1 VTAPLDTVDLLV
13 NGREVVNLK
22 EYDFVFSY
30 FTAPNTGSFT
40 LGSGMTSLDL
50 MRMAPPGSSVAF
62 RVNGV
67 VQWVGF
73 LDGFERI
80 GTGATE
86 ITFSVRDAMM
96 QLVGAHIEHE
106 RTFNN
111 ATLEDLAKAALAGA
125 LGDGIEYQLTANAA
139 AWRSAVTGTPIVEK
153 DTVTKTF
160 TSGKIVGGPYPPELR
175 VTSTGEAA
183 GSPFAQDLVAVRT
196 GTTVVSTEQK
206 KTITRLK
213 GFKADKPIK
222 WEVGETYLSALKKDT
237 DRGGVFLRAGV
248 DPDGSDPWIFEIGA
262 PNGKQVPQFLI
273 LNTRDEKARAAAP
286 RNAVLCLPP
295 QIRYTMTGRH
305 SEYVVYGQAGGGKD
319 GRRPVVG
326 RFLDPEALSGMPLP
340 RRRVVKD
347 PQVKN
352 QRQAEFRA
360 RKLCAEERRANR
372 SFVFPIPHRHTLPIL
387 SDPTQRIIPVPD
399 LTGLVRDD
407 EHGIDGPMWVEKVQ
421 HHSSSNGGTFTTITM
436 IDPTDLV
443 FGDDEITVPLA
454 PRGKSKTGWKT
465 KR

>member
-1 VTAPLDTVDLLV
+1 VTDPIDKVDLLV

-22 EYDFVFSY
+22 EYDVSFSY
-30 FTAPNTGSFT
+30 FTTPSTLSFT
-40 LGSGMTSLDL
+40 LGSGMTALDL
-50 MRMAPPGSSVAF
+50 MRMAPPGSTVAV
-62 RVNGV
+62 RINGV

-73 LDGFERI
+73 IDGPERI

-86 ITFSVRDAMM
+86 ITFTARDGMM
-96 QLVGAHIEHE
+96 QLVKACIEHE

-111 ATLEDLAKAALAGA
+111 VTLEGLAKAAIEGA
-125 LGDGIEYQLTANAA
+125 LGDGIEYQLAADAA
-139 AWRSAVTGTPIVEK
+139 AWRSAVTGTPIVDK

-160 TSGKIVGGPYPPELR
+160 TSGKIIGSAYPPELR

-183 GSPFAQDLVAVRT
+183 GSPYAQDLVAVRT
-196 GTTVVSTEQK
+196 GVTVVSTEQK
-206 KTITRLK
+206 KTIARVK

-237 DRGGVFLRAGV
+237 DRAGVFLRAGV
-248 DPDGSDPWIFEIGA
+248 DPDGADPWIFEIGA
-262 PNGKQVPQFLI
+262 PNGKQVAQFLI
-273 LNTRDEKARAAAP
+273 LNTRGENVPD
-286 RNAVLCLPP
+286 NAVLCGPP

-319 GRRPVVG
+319 GRKPVVG

-340 RRRVVKD
+340 AKRVVKD
-347 PQVKN
+347 AQVKN
-352 QRQAEFRA
+352 QKQADYRA

-372 SFVFPIPHRHTLPIL
+372 SFVFPIPHRHTLPRF
-387 SDPTQRIIPVPD
+387 SNPAERIIPVPD
-399 LTGLVRDD
+399 LVGHVRDD
-407 EHGIDGPMWVEKVQ
+407 EHGIDGPMWVEKVR
-421 HHSSSNGGTFTTITM
+421 HHSSVSGGTFTEITM

-443 FGDDEITVPLA
+443 FGDDEITAPLA
-454 PRGKSKTGWKT
+454 PRGKSKTGWKH